1 MGDLRIALPGVVP
14 IALVV
19 GAMMLSAEDMG
30 RTVMILTSCVGLCG
44 FMAYLVIAEAPAKE
58 GEPRQ
63 SILQRFLAGTPR
75 KSPCSRS
82 GDDDHGE
89 SGLDETDDSIRD
101 LVDKFRLEVAELRDS
116 SKLLKH
122 LHRKL
127 RGDDPVAQGAAIV
140 AFNRGLLNSILLFM
154 QHLPSEDKLRMAVS
168 ANIVNEILSKTA
180 VRLKIFDNN
189 DHLKNIIDHVILTVK
204 SKAFPQSPQKATTD
218 TTRVVCND
226 SKNPEGNHESIF
238 LPPTRDVPND
248 VFPSYGFKLV
258 MSVGLL
264 CADSREAQTKTGDR
278 GAIRVVVDVLRTYGS
293 VSEDVVKWCCW
304 SLIHLTFDHPP
315 NKRELYQ
322 IGGIV
327 HVIDSLQHFPKSV
340 PVFEQALG
348 LIINVLV
355 YDSHTKMNQSQV
367 RQAALANNIFN
378 VLQNAQK
385 EFKINESIQGMINQI
400 FQILISDW
408 S

>member
-1 MGDLRIALPGVVP
+1 MGDLRTALPGVVP

-19 GAMMLSAEDMG
+19 GVMMLSAEDMS
-30 RTVMILTSCVGLCG
+30 RTAMILASCVGLCG
-44 FMAYLVIAEAPAKE
+44 FMAYLAIAEAPAKE

-75 KSPCSRS
+75 KSMCLRS
-82 GDDDHGE
+82 GDGDLVE
-89 SGLDETDDSIRD
+89 SELDNSDESVRD
-101 LVDKFRLEVAELRDS
+101 LVDKFRIEAAELRDS
-116 SKLLKH
+116 TKLLRH
-122 LHRKL
+122 LHTKL
-127 RGDDPVAQGAAIV
+127 RGDGPAAHGAAIV
-140 AFNRGLLNSILLFM
+140 AFERGLLNSLFSFM
-154 QHLPSEDKLRMAVS
+154 QHLSSDDKHRMAVS
-168 ANIVNEILSKTA
+168 ANIVNELLSKNA

-189 DHLKNIIDHVILTVK
+189 DHSCKNIIDHVISTVK
-204 SKAFPQSPQKATTD
+204 CKAFPQSPQKATTE
-218 TTRVVCND
+218 TTQVVCNV
-226 SKNPEGNHESIF
+226 SKADDNHESL
-238 LPPTRDVPND
+238 LPPSRDVPND
-248 VFPSYGFKLV
+248 IFPSYGYKLV
-258 MSVGLL
+258 MAVGLL

-278 GAIRVVVDVLRTYGS
+278 GAIKVVVDILRTYGYMS
-293 VSEDVVKWCCW
+293 ADVVKWCCW

-400 FQILISDW
+400 FQILITDW